1 MKTMFRTDEFSL
13 NKIEE
18 LEVIRK
24 TDKTIWYKYKNWKDE
39 ICESSERIT
48 SSYKQWFNTDQE
60 AESHVIC
67 RLNTKLTDLNKQI
80 EILEDK
86 KESIEIIYVNKIEE

>member
-60 AESHVIC
+60 AETYSIYKI
-67 RLNTKLTDLNKQI
+67 NTKLANLNKQI
-80 EILEDK
+80 EILENK
-86 KESIEIIYVNKIEE
+86 KESIEVIYVNKIGE

>member
-1 MKTMFRTDEFSL
+1 METMFRTDEFSL
-13 NKIEE
+13 NEIEE

-24 TDKTIWYKYKNWKDE
+24 TGKTIWYKHKNWKDE
-39 ICESSERIT
+39 TCERSERIT
-48 SSYKQWFNTDQE
+48 SRNNEWFNTDQE

-80 EILEDK
+80 EVLKNK
-86 KESIEIIYVNKIEE
+86 KESIKVVYINK